1 MKKYFLFAFIFL
13 INILI
18 PAQSITSLTVVS
30 GEKRFYIPV
39 YDREGMIYF
48 SVKNFAD
55 ALSIDYSYNSE
66 TEKIKLNF
74 QNYVLYITAKDPFL
88 VLQKKDKSAASV
100 IQLPTSTYLLENQIY
115 IPLNYSIQT
124 LQKASGM
131 NLVFQPPN
139 ILIAKAE
146 KSESENNISS
156 ERSTSNSEFDI
167 TGFSMDEKANGVLI
181 KLNSKKRI
189 LSYNSSYKNGIL
201 TFIFRKAHVD
211 PSKLYKRNGE
221 GLIKWI
227 QSKNI
232 KADAEIQFGL
242 GKEYT
247 SSEVLNLDNSSDLLI
262 AIYNKVFENHT
273 VKKKEKA
280 KWDFNVIVIDAG
292 HGGKDTGTLGVN
304 GIEEKNINLA
314 IALKLG
320 KDIEQQMKDVKVVFT
335 RKTDKFIEL
344 YRRGQIANE
353 AGGNLFI
360 SIHCNATP
368 KKPSDANGFEVYLLR
383 PGRTKEAIDIAERE
397 NSVIKYEDNPAR
409 YKKLTDEN
417 FILVSMAQSSYMRYS
432 EKFAEILDKEFSKN
446 IGIEARGVKQAG
458 FYVLVGA
465 SMPSVLIETGFLS
478 NRHDARYLNS
488 SKGQAQ
494 IAEAILKAIK
504 KFKEVYEKNIEA
516 E

>member
-1 MKKYFLFAFIFL
+1 MKKYFLLVLLFVL
-13 INILI
+13 NI
-18 PAQSITSLTVVS
+18 SISPQTIDNLTVVS

-39 YDREGMIYF
+39 YNREGMIYF
-48 SVKNFAD
+48 SIKNFAD
-55 ALSIDYSYNSE
+55 ALSIDYSFNSE
-66 TEKIKLNF
+66 TKKIQLNF
-74 QNYVLYITAKDPFL
+74 PENILYITAKDPFL
-88 VLQKKDKSAASV
+88 VLQKKDKSHTDV
-100 IQLPTSTYLLENQIY
+100 IQLPTSTYLLEDQIY
-115 IPLNYSIQT
+115 IPLKYSLET

-131 NLVFQPPN
+131 NLVFQSPN
-139 ILIAKAE
+139 TLII
-146 KSESENNISS
+146 KSEKPETNVITDGSNSISS
-156 ERSTSNSEFDI
+156 FDI
-167 TGFSMDEKANGVLI
+167 TGFSLNEKANGTLVRI
-181 KLNSKKRI
+181 NSKKRI
-189 LSYNSSYKNGIL
+189 LSYNSSFKNGIL
-201 TFIFRKAHVD
+201 TFVFRKAHVD
-211 PSKLYKRNGE
+211 AAKLYKRNGD

-227 QSKNI
+227 QARNLKS
-232 KADAEIQFGL
+232 DSEIQFGVSQ
-242 GKEYT
+242 EYT
-247 SSEVLNLDNSSDLLI
+247 SSEVLNIDKSNDLLI
-262 AIYNKVFENHT
+262 ALYNKVFESHV

-292 HGGKDTGTLGVN
+292 HGGKDAGTIGVN

-344 YRRGQIANE
+344 FRRGQIANE

-432 EKFAEILDKEFSKN
+432 ENFADILNKEFSKD
-446 IGIEARGVKQAG
+446 IGVEPRGVKQAG

-478 NRHDARYLNS
+478 NRHDAQYLNS
-488 SKGQAQ
+488 SKGEAQ
-494 IAEAILKAIK
+494 IADGIFMAIK
-504 KFKEVYEKNIEA
+504 KFREIYEKNIEA
-516 E
+516 D

>member
-1 MKKYFLFAFIFL
+1 MKKYFLLFL
-13 INILI
+13 ILLI
-18 PAQSITSLTVVS
+18 NFSIIAQSINSLIVVS

-39 YDREGMIYF
+39 YHREGMIYF
-48 SVKNFAD
+48 SIKNFAD
-55 ALSIDYSYNSE
+55 ALSVDYSYNSE

-74 QNYVLYITAKDPFL
+74 NEYTLYVTAKNPFL
-88 VLQKKDKSAASV
+88 ILQKKDKSESNV
-100 IQLPTSTYLLENQIY
+100 IQLPTSTYMLENQIY
-115 IPLNYSIQT
+115 LPLKYSIKALQT
-124 LQKASGM
+124 ASGM
-131 NLVFQPPN
+131 NLEFQSPN
-139 ILIAKAE
+139 TLIVKTE
-146 KSESENNISS
+146 NSEPKITPNEI
-156 ERSTSNSEFDI
+156 TSNSNFDI
-167 TGFSMDEKANGVLI
+167 TGFSLDEKANGVLI
-181 KLNSKKRI
+181 RLNSKKNI
-189 LSYNSSYKNGIL
+189 PSYNSSFKNGIL
-201 TFIFRKAHVD
+201 TFIFRKVHLD
-211 PSKLYKRNGE
+211 PAKLFKQNGE

-227 QSKNI
+227 HSRNI
-232 KADAEIQFGL
+232 KNDAEIQFGL

-247 SSEVLNLDNSSDLLI
+247 SSEVMNINNSNDLLI
-262 AIYNKVFENHT
+262 ALYNKVFENHA
-273 VKKKEKA
+273 VKNKEKA
-280 KWDFNVIVIDAG
+280 KWNFNVIVIDAG

-320 KDIEQQMKDVKVVFT
+320 KDIEQQMKDVKVVYT

-397 NSVIKYEDNPAR
+397 NSVIKYEDNPSR

-432 EKFAEILDKEFSKN
+432 EKFAEILDKEFSKD
-446 IGIEARGVKQAG
+446 IGIEPRGVKQAG

-478 NRHDARYLNS
+478 NRHDAKYLNS

-494 IAEAILKAIK
+494 IAEAILQAIK
-504 KFKEVYEKNIEA
+504 KFRNEYEKNIEA